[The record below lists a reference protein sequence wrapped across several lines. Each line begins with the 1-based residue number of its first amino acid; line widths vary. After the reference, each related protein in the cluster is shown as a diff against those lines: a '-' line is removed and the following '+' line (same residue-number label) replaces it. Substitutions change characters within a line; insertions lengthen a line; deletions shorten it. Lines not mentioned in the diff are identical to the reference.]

1 MAKSHVLSSFFM
13 SFSSLVTADDLA
25 SLAKLIPSNS
35 RLVTQ
40 NEGSM
45 MDTNIDAV
53 NITTS
58 LVRTGDVLQVFP
70 GETIPVDG
78 VIIRGSCSVDESL
91 LTGESR

>member
-1 MAKSHVLSSFFM
+1 
-13 SFSSLVTADDLA
+13 
-25 SLAKLIPSNS
+25 LAKLIPSNS

-40 NEGSM
+40 NDESM
-45 MDTNIDAV
+45 LDANIETVSIA
-53 NITTS
+53 TS
-58 LVRTGDVLQVFP
+58 LVRTGDVLQVYP